1 MSKLNISE
9 REAGK
14 VTILDME
21 GDITFGEGNIELR
34 WTIRRLIGE
43 GKKDILL
50 NFSETRYVDSSG
62 IGELISA
69 MTAVNRENG
78 QLKLLNVTPR
88 LHELLAITRLL
99 KVFELFEDERQ
110 ALETFD

>member
-9 REAGK
+9 REAGNI
-14 VTILDME
+14 TILDME
-21 GDITFGEGNIELR
+21 GDITFGEGNVELR

-43 GKKDILL
+43 GRKDILL
-50 NFSETRYVDSSG
+50 NFSEVRYVDSSG

-69 MTAVNRENG
+69 MTAVSREHG

-88 LHELLAITRLL
+88 LYELLSITRLL
-99 KVFELFEDERQ
+99 KVFELFEDERK
-110 ALETFD
+110 ALDSFR